1 LKNLVYTN
9 VAIFKDTVFV
19 TITVFVVDGWIV
31 DVLVTVD
38 FALEQVVNLRPDLA
52 LTVSVDIGNSGKK
65 AYL

>member
-1 LKNLVYTN
+1 VYTN

-38 FALEQVVNLRPDLA
+38 FAFEQVVNLRPDLA
-52 LTVSVDIGNSGKK
+52 STVSVDIGNSGKK

>member
-1 LKNLVYTN
+1 VYTN